1 LVAHLRYRIEL
12 WMVISGKE
20 CRRRTW
26 AFARA
31 LPRNYLQFPIR
42 MLIRRMPEERR
53 WPALRRFTESVDR
66 VAGDLEQRKRLCLGT
81 VLLPLG
87 TSRIGLIWHR
97 LASVVTMLV
106 TGYPEL
112 TVLGYLQA
120 SYRVTT
126 AVADSVTAEYPWAT
140 ISAALAR

>member
-31 LPRNYLQFPIR
+31 LPCNYLQFPIR

-53 WPALRRFTESVDR
+53 WPALRRFAESVDR
-66 VAGDLEQRKRLCLGT
+66 VARYLQQRQRLCLGT

-87 TSRIGLIWHR
+87 TSRIGLVWHR
-97 LASVVTMLV
+97 LA
-106 TGYPEL
+106 P
-112 TVLGYLQA
+112 
-120 SYRVTT
+120 YRVTA
-126 AVADSVTAEYPWAT
+126 AVADSVTAEYPLAT
-140 ISAALAR
+140 IFAALAR